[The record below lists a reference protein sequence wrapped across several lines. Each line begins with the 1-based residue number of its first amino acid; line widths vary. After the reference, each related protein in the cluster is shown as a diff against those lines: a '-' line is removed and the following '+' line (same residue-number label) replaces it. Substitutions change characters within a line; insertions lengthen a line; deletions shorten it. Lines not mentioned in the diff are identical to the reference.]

1 MMQKGAT
8 MEYTRKEFTFDR
20 VVRLA
25 IGLAVFGAILW
36 LLNYLKGV
44 LLPFAVAC
52 LVAYMINP
60 LVEWNKRVLRLKYRT
75 IPTIVTL
82 LELALVVAGAL
93 WLLIPYLYAES
104 ERMVIMLGE
113 YVKAQLNVPYLP
125 AAIHEFVKQYID
137 IEYIQSLL
145 SREQWISLLTEA
157 ANQTWSFVNST
168 LSLILALCSWVLVLM
183 YIIFILVDY
192 DKIMNGFK
200 MAVPSKY
207 RKVTFRLFNDMKD
220 SMNHYFRGQAL
231 IASIVGVL
239 FSIGFTIIGLPM
251 GIVLGL
257 FIGLLN
263 MVPYL
268 QLISIPI
275 ATILCLVS
283 AVSTGGS
290 FWSMFGWMVVV
301 YLVVQAIQDLILT
314 PKIMGKSMGLNP
326 AIMLLSLSI
335 WGALLGFIGLI
346 VALPLT
352 TLIIAYYNEYVV
364 PRRNHQERVEEM
376 KED

>member
-1 MMQKGAT
+1 MA
-8 MEYTRKEFTFDR
+8 MEYQRKEFTLDR
-20 VVRLA
+20 IVRLA
-25 IGLAVFGAILW
+25 IGIAVVGAILW

-60 LVEWNKRVLRLKYRT
+60 VVEWNKRVLRLKGRT
-75 IPTIVTL
+75 VPTILTL
-82 LELALVVAGAL
+82 LEVALVVTGLL
-93 WLLIPYLYAES
+93 WLLVPYVYEES
-104 ERMVIMLGE
+104 HRMVLMLTE
-113 YVKAQLNVPYLP
+113 YVQAQLHVPYLP

-137 IEYIQSLL
+137 LEYIQSLL
-145 SREQWISLLTEA
+145 TREQWMSLLTEA
-157 ANQTWSFVNST
+157 ANQTWSFVNGT
-168 LSLILALCSWVLVLM
+168 VSLVLAMCSWVLVLM

-192 DKIMNGFK
+192 DKIMSGFK
-200 MAVPSKY
+200 MAVPSRY
-207 RKVTFRLFNDMKD
+207 RKVTFRLFEDMKT

-231 IASIVGVL
+231 IASIVGVM
-239 FSIGFTIIGLPM
+239 FAIGFTIIGLPM

-275 ATILCLVS
+275 ATMLCLVS
-283 AVSTGGS
+283 SVSTGDS
-290 FWSMFGWMVVV
+290 FWEMTGWMALV
-301 YLVVQAIQDLILT
+301 YIVVQATQDLVLT

-335 WGALLGFIGLI
+335 WGVLLGFIGLI

-352 TLIIAYYNEYVV
+352 TLIISYYNEYVM
-364 PRRNHQERVEEM
+364 PRRRRADAAEVSE
-376 KED
+376 K

>member
-1 MMQKGAT
+1 
-8 MEYTRKEFTFDR
+8 MEYKRKEFTLDR
-20 VVRLA
+20 IVRLA
-25 IGLAVFGAILW
+25 IGLAVIGAALW

-60 LVEWNKRVLRLKYRT
+60 LVEWNKRVMRFKGRT
-75 IPTIVTL
+75 LPTIITL
-82 LELALVVAGAL
+82 FELALVVTGAL
-93 WLLIPYLYAES
+93 WLLIPYLYDES
-104 ERMVIMLGE
+104 HRMVVMLTE
-113 YVKAQLNVPYLP
+113 YVQSQLNVPYLP

-137 IEYIQSLL
+137 LDFIRSLL
-145 SREQWISLLTEA
+145 TREQWISLLTEA
-157 ANQTWSFVNST
+157 ANQTWNFVNGT
-168 LSLILALCSWVLVLM
+168 VSLILAMCSWVLVLM

-207 RKVTFRLFNDMKD
+207 RKVTFRLFSDMKT

-239 FSIGFTIIGLPM
+239 FAIGFTIMGLPM
-251 GIVLGL
+251 GILLGL

-268 QLISIPI
+268 QLVSIPI
-275 ATILCLVS
+275 ATLLCLVS
-283 AVSTGGS
+283 SVSTGGS
-290 FWSMFGWMVVV
+290 FWEMVGWMSLV
-301 YLVVQAIQDLILT
+301 YIVVQATQDLILT

-352 TLIIAYYNEYVV
+352 TLIISYYNEYII
-364 PRRNHQERVEEM
+364 PRRNRQEHAEKP

>member
-1 MMQKGAT
+1 MAKAKKIAKV
-8 MEYTRKEFTFDR
+8 MEYKRKEFTLDR
-20 VVRLA
+20 IVRLT
-25 IGLAVFGAILW
+25 IGIAVVGAILW

-60 LVEWNKRVLRLKYRT
+60 VVEWNKRALRLKGRT
-75 IPTIVTL
+75 VPTILTL
-82 LELALVVAGAL
+82 LEVVLVVTGVL
-93 WLLIPYLYAES
+93 WLLVPYVYEES
-104 ERMVIMLGE
+104 HRMVLMLTE
-113 YVKAQLNVPYLP
+113 YAQSQLNVPYLP

-137 IEYIQSLL
+137 LEYIQSLL
-145 SREQWISLLTEA
+145 TREQWMSLFTEA
-157 ANQTWSFVNST
+157 AHQTWNFVNGT
-168 LSLILALCSWVLVLM
+168 VSLVLALCSWLLVLM

-192 DKIMNGFK
+192 DKIMSGFK
-200 MAVPSKY
+200 MAVPSRY
-207 RKVTFRLFNDMKD
+207 RKMTFRLFEDMKT

-239 FSIGFTIIGLPM
+239 FAIGFTIIGLPM

-275 ATILCLVS
+275 ATMLGLVS
-283 AVSTGGS
+283 SVSTGGS
-290 FWSMFGWMVVV
+290 FWEMTGWMALV
-301 YLVVQAIQDLILT
+301 YLVVQATQDLVLT

-352 TLIIAYYNEYVV
+352 TLIISYYNRYVV
-364 PRRNHQERVEEM
+364 VRHRKDERAE
-376 KED
+376 KE